1 MSKQTTSRHG
11 ICCSSAQQNRS
22 VRVQLPTSADNVTLP
37 AFAAV
42 RRAAAQLLLS
52 AVQQSIGISCPPGA
66 QQQTRT
72 SRVRLASDGTDRR
85 TDRQT
90 DIRSFHRPCSAYSA
104 GSAKHYM

>member
-1 MSKQTTSRHG
+1 
-11 ICCSSAQQNRS
+11 
-22 VRVQLPTSADNVTLP
+22 VTLP

-66 QQQTRT
+66 QQQPAAAECGW
-72 SRVRLASDGTDRR
+72 RVMGQTDGQ

-90 DIRSFHRPCSAYSA
+90 DVRSFHRPCSAYSA